1 MNLLTFL
8 LILKASVM
16 TRVRGAGRIGG
27 SDFLMVP
34 VGGKNVSFAGES
46 YSDGIVSFLKALAS
60 EIRREPRRGHSL
72 QKEVYEPIAEL
83 FDSGAYA
90 VRDSPWARAAEGFRP
105 KFLDRAGRSLETL
118 LEDPPIVGDGGD
130 SGASA
135 VGGLLVVAYG
145 GEEGFEEAYSL
156 RAARSMGHEA
166 LDKLRRRLWA
176 IRGGEEYPEDL
187 RHKCAT
193 PLDILEEILG
203 EDGGRSRAFEQTT
216 SRPDRYFALPLSLF
230 VFGERMEEWLRLANS
245 PENRSPSEKDRGG
258 LSFRLLLEN
267 SLKARFPVEG
277 ALPVGYEYERFPFL
291 VFNSYNLPELRGK
304 LFAEKQ
310 ILASNELNVL
320 MLILARK

>member
-46 YSDGIVSFLKALAS
+46 HSDGIVAFLKALAS
-60 EIRREPRRGHSL
+60 EIRRDPRRGHSL
-72 QKEVYEPIAEL
+72 QKEVYEPISDL
-83 FDSGAYA
+83 FDSGSYA
-90 VRDSPWARAAEGFRP
+90 VRNSPWARAAKGFRP
-105 KFLDRAGRSLETL
+105 KFLDRAGRSLEVL
-118 LEDPPIVGDGGD
+118 LEEPPLDGGGD
-130 SGASA
+130 PGASA
-135 VGGLLVVAYG
+135 VGGLLVAAYG
-145 GEEGFEEAYSL
+145 GEEGLEEAYSL
-156 RAARSMGHEA
+156 RAARVMGHET
-166 LDKLRRRLWA
+166 LDKIRRRLWA
-176 IRGGEEYPEDL
+176 IQKGEGYPDDL
-187 RHKCAT
+187 RHKCFA
-193 PLDILEEILG
+193 PLDIIEEILG
-203 EDGGRSRAFEQTT
+203 EDGGRSRTFEQTT
-216 SRPDRYFALPLSLF
+216 RRPDRYFALPLSLF
-230 VFGERMEEWLRLANS
+230 VFGERMEEWMKIANS
-245 PENRSPSEKDRGG
+245 TESRSPSERDRGG

-267 SLKARFPVEG
+267 TLKARFPVEG

-320 MLILARK
+320 MLILARG